1 MEMNSAPVT
10 LNGQV
15 WISNGKKSNWKW
27 ELDLSWTRIISLR
40 CCPFP
45 GGLRCVIVVSE
56 TAEVCP
62 SGTRTPCECVVAVG
76 KRKGKKIPDF
86 CWKKKIDFDPK
97 ERTLSSGL
105 YSGSQFVTAQQCSVL
120 RVLIKCTYI
129 GHFNYDL
136 EFTIRFCVRPSL
148 YSFCWFYYYP
158 HHHNNSVVWKC
169 SMHDHRPED
178 SPSQSFNVGRWLC
191 CIWNLLGKVVKN
203 NR

>member
-76 KRKGKKIPDF
+76 KREGKKIPTF
-86 CWKKKIDFDPK
+86 V
-97 ERTLSSGL
+97 ERRKSISIQRKGH
-105 YSGSQFVTAQQCSVL
+105 SL
-120 RVLIKCTYI
+120 RVFIVA
-129 GHFNYDL
+129 
-136 EFTIRFCVRPSL
+136 RSL
-148 YSFCWFYYYP
+148 LPLNSAVCWE
-158 HHHNNSVVWKC
+158 SW
-169 SMHDHRPED
+169 
-178 SPSQSFNVGRWLC
+178 
-191 CIWNLLGKVVKN
+191 
-203 NR
+203 